1 MGSAGRLLLGIPP
14 PQAETG
20 FTLTR
25 YTGCSAGA
33 GVELYA
39 VTGEGHEWPG
49 GPGLPKSLTRQLG
62 PQSDALDAD
71 SVMWAFFAAHPMP

>member
-1 MGSAGRLLLGIPP
+1 MQDGCSATGAPP
-14 PQAETG
+14 SQLETG

-33 GVELYA
+33 GVELYS

-49 GPGLPKSLTRQLG
+49 GPGLPCSVTRELV
-62 PQSDALDAD
+62 PQSDAVDAN
-71 SVMWAFFAAHPMP
+71 SVMWAFFAAHLMP